1 MRLGRP
7 TRGVVTTD
15 GGAIRSSAGP
25 QLRPEHQ
32 AALCGRTRKSPA
44 LRPVRVGAGASRR
57 WRAVAEGPYSR
68 HRRHHLADQQSVE
81 AHAPFQFC
89 GGGGKARGEKK
100 RRPRHTSLRDGT
112 ASATVVVAAA
122 QRRRVRRRVRG
133 SAGPWSEAHMPIKLD
148 AIWST
153 ALAVQFCAVRT
164 TPTDSGSS
172 RTWKLAPLA
181 SLPRGARH
189 IAQIS
194 TVSLHPAPLAKRDH
208 QRRRRR
214 LILGRAGAIA
224 LARYVLYLVRT
235 YLQITVRHVG
245 LQYRA

>member
-1 MRLGRP
+1 
-7 TRGVVTTD
+7 
-15 GGAIRSSAGP
+15 
-25 QLRPEHQ
+25 
-32 AALCGRTRKSPA
+32 
-44 LRPVRVGAGASRR
+44 
-57 WRAVAEGPYSR
+57 
-68 HRRHHLADQQSVE
+68 
-81 AHAPFQFC
+81 
-89 GGGGKARGEKK
+89 
-100 RRPRHTSLRDGT
+100 
-112 ASATVVVAAA
+112 
-122 QRRRVRRRVRG
+122 
-133 SAGPWSEAHMPIKLD
+133 MPIKLD

-194 TVSLHPAPLAKRDH
+194 TVSLHPAPLAKRRTISDDDDDSFSAEQGQLH
-208 QRRRRR
+208 W
-214 LILGRAGAIA
+214 LDT
-224 LARYVLYLVRT
+224 YCT